1 MERLVRQDVATSV
14 VMSMDWTVFEEAVE
28 ERPPFLEDLLSADA
42 ESDEGG
48 STSSADVLTRLR

>member
-14 VMSMDWTVFEEAVE
+14 VMSMDWSVFEEAVE

-42 ESDEGG
+42 ESDER
-48 STSSADVLTRLR
+48 AARPLRPTC